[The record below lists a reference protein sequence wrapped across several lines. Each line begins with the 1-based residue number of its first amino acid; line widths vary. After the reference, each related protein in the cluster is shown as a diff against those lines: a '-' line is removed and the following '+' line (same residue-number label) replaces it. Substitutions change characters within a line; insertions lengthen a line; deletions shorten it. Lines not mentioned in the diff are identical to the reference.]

1 MLNILFIILHQVS
14 CFEYL
19 SAIVHSQDV
28 PSLPHRQL
36 WHPHLYLAKDSSGE
50 HYEIRH
56 SQEYYDVSISFLQT
70 TSSPPGVMNCE
81 CRFVKEDLE
90 EEEETTFLQVM
101 TPSKNKKKEQ
111 PPEPKEKEININ
123 TYVPKNQA
131 QGNYGE
137 PIPGPNAYK
146 NNIPVSNGYQYV
158 KQDYQYTDQP
168 QGNNYY
174 KPNQVVY
181 PKTNDQEYYQ
191 SSKPIPEIQ
200 QYPEIKYEYTQP
212 EYRYVEP
219 EVIYVTNDYPYSNY
233 DYPANYQYVKNDYV
247 KSSDG
252 RRMEY
257 QYENNQPQNTNVV
270 YKNINSDAYYE
281 NKEQGIPI
289 YKPQKNYDVNGY
301 YDDNYRYNQAYYG
314 NSGYNQPAN
323 QEYVRVYTEPYTPQ
337 IVYVYPYSGQ

>member
-1 MLNILFIILHQVS
+1 MLNILFIILQQVT

-36 WHPHLYLAKDSSGE
+36 WHPHLYLAKDSTGE
-50 HYEIRH
+50 HFEIRH

-81 CRFVKEDLE
+81 CRFVKEELE

-123 TYVPKNQA
+123 TYVPSNQV
-131 QGNYGE
+131 QGGYGE
-137 PIPGPNAYK
+137 PAPGPNAYK
-146 NNIPVSNGYQYV
+146 NKAQAPDGYQYIE
-158 KQDYQYTDQP
+158 QDYQYEGQP
-168 QGNNYY
+168 PPQVNTYY
-174 KPNQVVY
+174 KPIQGSY
-181 PKTNDQEYYQ
+181 PKTDNQDYYQ
-191 SSKPIPEIQ
+191 SSKPIPETQ
-200 QYPEIKYEYTQP
+200 QYPGVKYEYAQP
-212 EYRYVEP
+212 EYRHTEP
-219 EVIYVTNDYPYSNY
+219 EVVYVTADYPG
-233 DYPANYQYVKNDYV
+233 NYQYVRNDYV
-247 KSSDG
+247 PNSDGG

-257 QYENNQPQNTNVV
+257 QYENNPPQNAKVP
-270 YKNINSDAYYE
+270 YKNSNSDAYYDHPDYSPD
-281 NKEQGIPI
+281 IPV
-289 YKPQKNYDVNGY
+289 YKPQKTYDANDHY
-301 YDDNYRYNQAYYG
+301 EDNNYRYNEAYYG

-337 IVYVYPYSGQ
+337 IVYVYPYSGR